1 MRITQNMLNHSMMS
15 NLNKS
20 LNRMD
25 RLQDMFSSGKKIS
38 RPSHDPIIAAR
49 GMMYRTNLSENT
61 QYRSNSDDAIDWLTA
76 TEDAIDQGRS
86 VLTRLKELMS
96 QASNDTLNPSDRQ
109 KIRDEIVQLRGH
121 LGNVANTTLN
131 GRYLFS
137 GTNTGT
143 APFQDDAY
151 QNKNKTDIRLEM
163 SEGIKLPIN
172 VDGTS
177 LFGQQNPSLV
187 GDKLK
192 EDGYKTDIF
201 ALMSKIINDLGPSEY
216 VQDQYG
222 RTLAADAATG
232 EPLVVGGV
240 VQFYDPKNPAQ
251 KPLENVPTDPTK
263 AIGYKPDDPT
273 KIIQFDSTLP
283 ANANYVKLSDPV
295 DGAVPKNGK
304 ELTGYLNMIQDHM
317 DNFLQMQAQV
327 GARINR
333 VQLIQDRLET
343 QSMGLETMMSNGEDA
358 DMARVIMDLQNN
370 ENVHRAALA
379 SGSRIIQPTLLDF
392 LR

>member
-1 MRITQNMLNHSMMS
+1 MRITQNMLNNSMMG

-38 RPSHDPIIAAR
+38 KPSHDPIVAAR
-49 GMMYRTNLSENT
+49 GMMYRTSLAENA
-61 QYRSNSDDAIDWLTA
+61 QYRSNSEDAVDWLTA
-76 TEDAIDQGRS
+76 TEDAVDQGRN
-86 VLTRLKELMS
+86 VLTRLKDLII

-109 KIRDEIVQLRGH
+109 KIRDEIIQLRGH

-137 GTNTGT
+137 GTNTDT
-143 APFQDDAY
+143 APFKDDAY
-151 QNKNKTDIRLEM
+151 HNKNKTDIELEM
-163 SEGIKLPIN
+163 SKGIKLPIN

-177 LFGQQNPSLV
+177 LFGQQNSSLV
-187 GDKLK
+187 GDQLQK
-192 EDGYKTDIF
+192 EGYKTDIF
-201 ALMSKIINDLGPSEY
+201 ALMSKIIGELGPSEY

-222 RTLAADAATG
+222 RTLAADTNG
-232 EPLVVGGV
+232 DPLVVGNV
-240 VQFYDPKNPAQ
+240 VQFYDPHNPAHR
-251 KPLENVPTDPTK
+251 PLKSVPADPTK
-263 AIGYKPDDPT
+263 AIGYDPKDPT
-273 KIIQFDSTLP
+273 KIIQFDSTD
-283 ANANYVKLSDPV
+283 AAHADYVKLSNPV
-295 DGAVPKNGK
+295 EGAVPKQGK
-304 ELTGYLNMIQDHM
+304 ELTGYLDIVQNHIDH
-317 DNFLQMQAQV
+317 FLQIQAQV

-333 VQLIQDRLET
+333 IQLIQDRLET
-343 QSMGLETMMSNGEDA
+343 ESMGLETMMSNGEDA